1 MLDSVGFKWTYESVQ
16 AGYTSWRPMKK
27 IALGLIAAGTALV
40 TVAFSQSPTT
50 IVLYSAIGYGQKVAD
65 AFTKSSG
72 IPVKLVDLSTGPL
85 VAKVQAEKQNPQ
97 WNLAWFDG
105 AEAMRDLASQGLL
118 SKGWEPNVKWNT
130 LSKEVRPADKAYVP
144 GGVTLAG
151 VFLVNTKLVPEN
163 KTPQSW
169 QDLTKPEFKGLVGM
183 PNPAVSGPTYPLMAG
198 LMQSLGGVDQ
208 GKALL
213 TSLKQNGLQV
223 FDTGGPLVKQL
234 YAGAVAVAATQ
245 STRGVAGLV
254 AKEAVRVV
262 FPKGVSLLPSDF
274 GLSAKS
280 SPEVL
285 AASKKFIEYF
295 LSPEGQKV
303 ALESGDSD
311 GYYYPLIEGASAN
324 ALAMPIEKTGYQK
337 VDPLTWGPREAEL
350 NTWFANTIAR

>member
-1 MLDSVGFKWTYESVQ
+1 
-16 AGYTSWRPMKK
+16 MKK
-27 IALGLIAAGTALV
+27 IALGMLAAGALV
-40 TVAFSQSPTT
+40 TVAFSQSPTP
-50 IVLYSAIGYGQKVAD
+50 IVLYSAIGYGQAVAD
-65 AFTKSSG
+65 AFTKSTG

-97 WNLAWFDG
+97 WNLVWFDG
-105 AEAMRDLASQGLL
+105 AEAMRDLANQGLL
-118 SKGWEPNVKWNT
+118 KKGWSPSVKWNA
-130 LSKEVRPADKAYVP
+130 LSKQVRPVDKAYVP

-151 VFLVNTKLVPEN
+151 VFLVNTKLVAED

-169 QDLTKPEFKGLVGM
+169 QDLTKPEWKGLVGM
-183 PNPAVSGPTYPLMAG
+183 PNPAVSGPTYPLVAG
-198 LMQSLGGVDQ
+198 LMQSLGGIDQ
-208 GKALL
+208 GKAFLS
-213 TSLKQNGLQV
+213 SLKNNGLQV

-234 YAGAVAVAATQ
+234 YAGAIAVAATQ

-254 AKEAVRVV
+254 NKEAVRVV

-285 AASKKFIEYF
+285 AASKRFIEFF

-311 GYYYPLIEGASAN
+311 GYYYPVVEGVSAN
-324 ALAMPIEKTGYQK
+324 PLAMPIEKIQYQK
-337 VDPLTWGPREAEL
+337 VDPLIWGPREAEI
-350 NTWFANTIAR
+350 NTWFANSIAR

>member
-1 MLDSVGFKWTYESVQ
+1 MRKY
-16 AGYTSWRPMKK
+16 A
-27 IALGLIAAGTALV
+27 LIAATVSIGAVSLTAFGQ
-40 TVAFSQSPTT
+40 TPAP

-65 AFTKSSG
+65 GFTKLTG

-105 AEAMRDLASQGLL
+105 AEAMRDLANQGMLL
-118 SKGWEPNVKWNT
+118 KGWEPNVKWNA
-130 LSKEVRPADKAYVP
+130 LSKKVRPSDKAYIP

-151 VFLVNTKLVPEN
+151 VFLVNTKLVPED
-163 KTPQSW
+163 KTPTSW
-169 QDLTKPEFKGLVGM
+169 QDLLKPEWKGLVGM
-183 PNPAVSGPTYPLMAG
+183 PNPAVSGPTYPLVAG
-198 LMQSLGGVDQ
+198 LMQSLGSESA

-213 TSLKQNGLQV
+213 TSLKANGLKT

-234 YAGAVAVAATQ
+234 YAGAIAVAATQ

-274 GLSAKS
+274 GISAKGT
-280 SPEVL
+280 PE
-285 AASKKFIEYF
+285 AQESAKKFIEYF
-295 LSPEGQKV
+295 LSVEGQKV
-303 ALESGDSD
+303 ALGSGDSD
-311 GYYYPLIEGASAN
+311 GYYYPIIEGVSAN
-324 ALAMPIEKTGYQK
+324 ALATPLEKIKYQS
-337 VDPLTWGPREAEL
+337 VDPNFWGPREAAI